1 MSNGDCLMMTVTL
14 LLWVVLVVPSVM
26 CIWLYR
32 VASVTRWWNASARAV
47 FATVTSSSSVTM
59 VVLLIAFYWL
69 SRVRTSWIVTG
80 IILSATSC
88 ASIVLLILVFLAS
101 LGIGSSWCCILVCIA
116 CGALLCRLIMTM
128 LAIWIQTVVVL
139 VTLILILLLAI
150 FLSGRIILNAP
161 DIASSSWW
169 IAFVLRI
176 HNLRLEC
183 LFGGFS
189 M

>member
-1 MSNGDCLMMTVTL
+1 
-14 LLWVVLVVPSVM
+14 
-26 CIWLYR
+26 
-32 VASVTRWWNASARAV
+32 
-47 FATVTSSSSVTM
+47 
-59 VVLLIAFYWL
+59 
-69 SRVRTSWIVTG
+69 
-80 IILSATSC
+80 
-88 ASIVLLILVFLAS
+88 
-101 LGIGSSWCCILVCIA
+101 VCIA

-150 FLSGRIILNAP
+150 FLSGRIILSAP

-176 HNLRLEC
+176 HYLRLEC